1 LTFISVALIGK
12 IAPNGVQ
19 LSDVEC
25 SNMNC
30 SKAIITAAAVASV
43 IAAAVAAPLLVAGPS
58 SIEKKGRKI

>member
-19 LSDVEC
+19 LSDVER

-30 SKAIITAAAVASV
+30 TKAIITAAAVASV